1 LNELSVHNP
10 YLLESIINYY
20 DSPKLGELFE
30 QEERITAAQE
40 QIESLQ
46 GDLTALGEA
55 KDAMESDH
63 GKRAAEY
70 EATLATVRD
79 EKSALEGE
87 LRASKEALDGMVVQ
101 SEVGALACDIQ

>member
-1 LNELSVHNP
+1 MIVVELRNES
-10 YLLESIINYY
+10 E
-20 DSPKLGELFE
+20 
-30 QEERITAAQE
+30 A
-40 QIESLQ
+40 
-46 GDLTALGEA
+46 DL
-55 KDAMESDH
+55 
-63 GKRAAEY
+63 